1 MSFTAV
7 TLSGTFKTPED
18 DPSRGTITFQLTELM
33 KDTAGNQIATRV
45 PVRLTLD
52 ANGAF
57 TTTLYANDDVGVTPT
72 GVTYEVTEE
81 IDGIYRNY
89 FISLPK
95 ANPTVNLAD
104 L

>member
-1 MSFTAV
+1 VAFTTV
-7 TLSGTFKTPED
+7 TLSGTFKSPD
-18 DPSRGTITFQLTELM
+18 DVASNGTITFQLTQPM

-45 PVRLTLD
+45 PVKKVLSS
-52 ANGAF
+52 GAF
-57 TTTLYANDDVGVTPT
+57 SVDLYANDDTGVTPT

-89 FISLPK
+89 FISLSK
-95 ANPTVNLAD
+95 DTTTVNLAD